1 MKRTFGIVSVL
12 SLALVMTV
20 AAIAQPAPAT
30 KPEHL
35 SNGQLNAL
43 IASAKTPA
51 EHHRIALYYQ
61 AKATDY
67 LAQAAEHQKMVDAYK
82 ANPSLSAKNAAGTI
96 NHCEYFV
103 QEFKTLA
110 AKSQEMATMHEKMA
124 TDAEKM

>member
-20 AAIAQPAPAT
+20 AAIAQPATEA

-35 SNGQLNAL
+35 SSSQLNTL
-43 IASAKTPA
+43 IATAKTPA
-51 EHHRIALYYQ
+51 EHNRIAQYYQ
-61 AKATDY
+61 AQAADY

-82 ANPSLSAKNAAGTI
+82 ANPGLSAKNAAGTI

-110 AKSQEMATMHEKMA
+110 AKSQELATMHEKMA
-124 TDAEKM
+124 TDAKM